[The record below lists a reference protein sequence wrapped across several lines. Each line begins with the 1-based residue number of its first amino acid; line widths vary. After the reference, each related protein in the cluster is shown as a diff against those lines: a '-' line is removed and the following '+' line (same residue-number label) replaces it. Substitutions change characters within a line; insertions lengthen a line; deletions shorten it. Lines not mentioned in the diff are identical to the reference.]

1 MGEEARQNV
10 RRLNFWLVETEQE
23 DQICSCKLAADEYR
37 VFALA
42 TYLANVI
49 SESPERVYCIQ
60 LPLMNLGWEI

>member
-37 VFALA
+37 VFAF
-42 TYLANVI
+42 
-49 SESPERVYCIQ
+49 
-60 LPLMNLGWEI
+60 